1 MLYQHRKKQKP
12 LKVLTMQKQQQ
23 QQEEENFDIY
33 DQQIRTGKEIIYS
46 NFNSSITGDQKRWT
60 MLVAQMQSG
69 KTGTYLFTA
78 FEMLTQNLVS
88 NVVIFSGNREIE
100 LREQTEKGLEDFV
113 FKYSLYLGQVMD
125 WDERERVRK
134 SRDALSKIRV
144 VWGSDLKKVVKK
156 DPRFPRKKT
165 LFIFDESHYAQN
177 KGMQVDKFLTEIGI
191 SATGEEG
198 LEEADNYVLSV
209 SATPMSE
216 LSDTIHHSQRKGMVY
231 LEPGPTYYGVA
242 EMCENGNIVGFESE
256 DWHETLITALRRAAA
271 DDAHK
276 YGLIRM
282 TAAPSTS
289 GKKGLA
295 KGMAEEEEEDVESI
309 RLAIGIATSA
319 GWTCRFC
326 DSDLDRDPL
335 TKINICDLEQEPTE
349 GNILVF
355 LKGKCRMGQVVPK
368 RHIAFGMETSKH
380 PNTDVILQSLL
391 GRFCGHHSSK
401 NIMVYLPETILSSGE
416 LEKYVD
422 LCSGLSER
430 RTIARILTKAKNI
443 IPGKKSD
450 TDAHDA
456 IQEPKLH
463 EIIPLKFPR
472 LALSKDGQ
480 TLLDNKVIKRKILD
494 HFHGKH
500 LQTVEN
506 LNTQEQYQDI
516 HNTIVEKRR
525 LDEDGS
531 IIQDFS
537 LRVASVNKTHKTYE
551 CLPEVYRHAFDT
563 QFVPSLPQACAPDAD
578 GEKARLF
585 VFGELDNYYGFQK
598 GDVFLDIRIS
608 SANHLIQ
615 LKKLIPKTTGREIFS
630 HKLETGETILTNGG
644 MLLGLKPETH
654 CNVELMKQG
663 LSELIQLSLQP
674 RPDTCGVIYSRRINS
689 VINESGESIGIT
701 MTQEIYDAVKPGG
714 RVFCEI
720 REEFGVDL
728 VLKKGRGNL
737 GDYRLGKKSDL
748 YFGLIKFA
756 EISW

>member
-335 TKINICDLEQEPTE
+335 TKINICDLEQEPAE

-380 PNTDVILQSLL
+380 PNTDVMLQSLL

-401 NIMVYLPETILSSGE
+401 NIMVYLPQKIVSSGE
-416 LEKYVD
+416 LEKYIQ

-430 RTIARILTKAKNI
+430 RAIQMIPAKAKNI
-443 IPGKKSD
+443 GTGAGKGHSELIEIIQLQITGLDSEYSNAELKDSVIAAFKDITGTVGTSVINYNSVDQFREICEKVDTTDYKDFQVRTIVKKKAADAKKKSYEKVPEKLYIAIHEKKPMSLGTASGVDAEGKK
-450 TDAHDA
+450 
-456 IQEPKLH
+456 I
-463 EIIPLKFPR
+463 
-472 LALSKDGQ
+472 
-480 TLLDNKVIKRKILD
+480 VIYK
-494 HFHGKH
+494 
-500 LQTVEN
+500 
-506 LNTQEQYQDI
+506 
-516 HNTIVEKRR
+516 
-525 LDEDGS
+525 
-531 IIQDFS
+531 
-537 LRVASVNKTHKTYE
+537 
-551 CLPEVYRHAFDT
+551 
-563 QFVPSLPQACAPDAD
+563 
-578 GEKARLF
+578 
-585 VFGELDNYYGFQK
+585 FGEDFPEYGFK
-598 GDVFLDIRIS
+598 KNEVFVDMRITTCLEFDS
-608 SANHLIQ
+608 RASLEEQARVQ
-615 LKKLIPKTTGREIFS
+615 LKKRIPKTTGREIFS

-654 CNVELMKQG
+654 CNMELMKQG
-663 LSELIQLSLQP
+663 LRELIQLSLQP
-674 RPDTCGVIYSRRINS
+674 RPDTCGVMYSRRINS
-689 VINESGESIGIT
+689 VINESGESTGIT